1 MMAKKKVDVVRMH
14 ECSLKSGIRRSA
26 EFEKKTLAEFAVN
39 VGTKCGHDCT
49 YCSSG
54 AMLRMH
60 QSFRETGEDPFGRGY
75 AIVDPEM
82 PGKVAKDAAG
92 KRHRGKVMLCT
103 TVDAWCPA
111 AQQHGLGR
119 KCLEAILA
127 EPDWSVRILTKNAAV
142 AKDFDV
148 IEKHRDRVQVSL
160 SITANPDMAG
170 AMAVIEPNA
179 SSIPERMAALEEA
192 KRLGLRTYAMLCPL
206 LPGIA
211 NTPKQLQ
218 ELVGFAKKI
227 GAEEVFAEPVNARGP
242 GLRNTEEALRAAG
255 YENEADAICAVRT
268 RRNWSQYTVKL
279 IADLQHALRKRG
291 MIDKLRFLLY
301 SSGLTEQDEAII
313 RKDDEG
319 VIWLGTKK
327 VS

>member
-1 MMAKKKVDVVRMH
+1 MPKKKVDVVRMH
-14 ECSLKSGIRRSA
+14 ECSLKTGITRSK
-26 EFEKKTLAEFAVN
+26 EFEKKTLAEFAAN

-60 QSFRETGEDPFGRGY
+60 PSFKEIGENPFGFGY
-75 AIVDPEM
+75 AIVDPKM

-119 KCLEAILA
+119 KCLEAIMA

-142 AKDFDV
+142 AKDFDL
-148 IEKHRDRVQVSL
+148 IKKYRDRVQVSL
-160 SITANPDMAG
+160 SLTATPEMAG
-170 AMAVIEPNA
+170 AMAIIEPNA
-179 SSIPERMAALEEA
+179 SPILERMAALEEA

-206 LPGIA
+206 LPGVA
-211 NTPKQLQ
+211 NTPKQLRK
-218 ELVGFAKKI
+218 LVGFAKKI
-227 GAEEVFAEPVNARGP
+227 GAEEVFAEPVNARGS
-242 GLRNTEEALRAAG
+242 GLMNTEKALRSAG
-255 YENEADAICAVRT
+255 YENAADAVCSVRT
-268 RRNWSQYTVKL
+268 RRNWSQYVVEL
-279 IADLQHALRKRG
+279 IADLQHAMRKRG

-301 SSGLTEQDEAII
+301 SSGLTEQDKAII

-319 VIWLGTKK
+319 VIWLGEKPA
-327 VS
+327 S

>member
-1 MMAKKKVDVVRMH
+1 MPKKKEDVARMH
-14 ECSLKSGIRRSA
+14 ECSLKTGITRSK
-26 EFEKKTLAEFAVN
+26 EFEKKTLAEFAAN

-60 QSFRETGEDPFGRGY
+60 PSFKETRENPFGFGY
-75 AIVDPEM
+75 AIVDPKM
-82 PGKVAKDAAG
+82 PEKVAKDAAG
-92 KRHRGKVMLCT
+92 KRRRGKVMLCT

-119 KCLEAILA
+119 KCLEAIMA

-142 AKDFDV
+142 AKDFDL
-148 IEKHRDRVQVSL
+148 IKKYRDRIQVSL
-160 SITANPDMAG
+160 SLTATPDMAG

-179 SSIPERMAALEEA
+179 SPILERMAALKEA

-206 LPGIA
+206 LPGVA

-218 ELVGFAKKI
+218 KLVGFAKKI
-227 GAEEVFAEPVNARGP
+227 GAEEVFAEPVNARGS
-242 GLRNTEEALRAAG
+242 GLMNTEEALRAAG
-255 YENEADAICAVRT
+255 YESAADAVGAVRT
-268 RRNWSQYTVKL
+268 RQNWSQYVVEL
-279 IADLQHALRKRG
+279 IADLQQVMRKRG

-301 SSGLTEQDEAII
+301 SSGLTEQDKAII

-319 VIWLGTKK
+319 VIWLGEKPA
-327 VS
+327 S

>member
-1 MMAKKKVDVVRMH
+1 MH
-14 ECSLKSGIRRSA
+14 ECSLNNGITRSK
-26 EFEKKTLAEFAVN
+26 EFDKKTLAEFAAN
-39 VGTKCGHDCT
+39 IGTKCGHDCT

-54 AMLRMH
+54 SMLRMH
-60 QSFRETGEDPFGRGY
+60 KSFKETGENPFGFGY

-82 PGKVAKDAAG
+82 PGKVAQDAAG

-111 AQQHGLGR
+111 AQQHSLGR
-119 KCLEAILA
+119 KCLEAIMA

-160 SITANPDMAG
+160 SITATPDMTDV
-170 AMAVIEPNA
+170 MTIIEPNA
-179 SSIPERMAALEEA
+179 SPIPERMAALAEA

-206 LPGIA
+206 LPGVA

-218 ELVGFAKKI
+218 KLVSFAKKI
-227 GAEEVFAEPVNARGP
+227 GAEEVFAEPVNARGS
-242 GLRNTEEALRAAG
+242 GLKNTEEALRTAG
-255 YENEADAICAVRT
+255 YENEADAICAIRT
-268 RRNWSQYTVKL
+268 RRNWSKYVVKL
-279 IADLQHALRKRG
+279 IADLQQTMRKRG

-301 SSGLTEQDEAII
+301 SSGLTEQDKAII
-313 RKDDEG
+313 LKDDEG
-319 VIWLGTKK
+319 VIWLGEKPA
-327 VS
+327 S